1 MCTWWGGRV
10 PSGKGFL
17 LAPLSQLFSRERSQA
32 LAPAAQSGPWGA
44 RLRLKGSSR
53 GWGDGGIWEQG
64 AQAPGSVCC
73 PRPPQLACGMLWL
86 SGYGPIWSQ
95 NATDLISSVLTLLEQ
110 LGPSVSTLQG
120 APG

>member
-1 MCTWWGGRV
+1 MGVCGSKEPRLQT
-10 PSGKGFL
+10 
-17 LAPLSQLFSRERSQA
+17 QC
-32 LAPAAQSGPWGA
+32 AA
-44 RLRLKGSSR
+44 
-53 GWGDGGIWEQG
+53 
-64 AQAPGSVCC
+64 

-110 LGPSVSTLQG
+110 LGPSVSKLQG